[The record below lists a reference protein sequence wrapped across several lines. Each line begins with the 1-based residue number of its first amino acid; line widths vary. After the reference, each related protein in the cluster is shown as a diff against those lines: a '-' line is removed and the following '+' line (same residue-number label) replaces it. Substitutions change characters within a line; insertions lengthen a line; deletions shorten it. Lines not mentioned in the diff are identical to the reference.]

1 MPRYFF
7 DTSALVKRYHTES
20 GTPEVRRLLTEPGA
34 ECVISRLAT
43 VEMLS
48 GFAGKV
54 RTGVFST
61 AAFARVSG
69 QFLGDVKR
77 RVVRP
82 LRVVN
87 AHYQLAGALISHHGM
102 SRQLRT
108 LDAIQLA
115 VVLRLH
121 QSAPIDL
128 KTDGR
133 QSMNFASLGLVL
145 GGLRSPPLS
154 LLARRSSPE

>member
-1 MPRYFF
+1 MARYFF
-7 DTSALVKRYHTES
+7 DTSALVKRYHAES

-61 AAFARVSG
+61 AAFTRFRS
-69 QFLGDVKR
+69 QFLADVKR

-82 LRVVN
+82 IRIVN
-87 AHYQLAGALISHHGM
+87 AHYSLTRVRQALTCLPPRLIPLANSDIPFS
-102 SRQLRT
+102 
-108 LDAIQLA
+108 
-115 VVLRLH
+115 
-121 QSAPIDL
+121 PIIPCS
-128 KTDGR
+128 K
-133 QSMNFASLGLVL
+133 V
-145 GGLRSPPLS
+145 
-154 LLARRSSPE
+154 